1 MRDPGLR
8 SHYRTEIQVGVLM
21 IIAFLGLVVGIFWIS
36 GARLGGSDITLF
48 VKADDAGAV
57 AEGATVTLRG
67 VPVGSVE
74 EVRLVEDGVLLR
86 LEASP
91 GGRLPADTRA
101 AIEAAGFLGQV
112 GVALRPGSD
121 AANLASGD
129 TIAAVSAPGL
139 TQLAEQLGSQA
150 DEVLARTQRLMSDSV
165 IASVEA
171 GAGAFAGTMTE
182 LDAMLDRQSATLE
195 RLIENLSAM
204 SASLEGATDGPELER
219 TVQNIDSLTAR
230 LAAASA
236 QFEETSGSLD
246 SILRKIDEGEG
257 SMGRLVNDPV
267 LHEKMVAAME
277 NMQAATEEIALLT
290 KDVRERPE
298 RYLAGVKFS
307 VF

>member
-8 SHYRTEIQVGVLM
+8 SHYRTELQVGVLM
-21 IIAFLGLVVGIFWIS
+21 ILAFLGLVAGILWIS
-36 GARLGGSDITLF
+36 GARFGGDDITLF

-57 AEGATVTLRG
+57 SEGATVTLRG

-74 EVRLVEDGVLLR
+74 EVRLVEDGVVLR

-91 GGRLPADTRA
+91 RGRLPADTRA

-112 GVALRPGSD
+112 GVALRPGE
-121 AANLASGD
+121 AAEDLASGD
-129 TIAAVSAPGL
+129 TIAAVSVPGL
-139 TQLAEQLGSQA
+139 TQLAERFGGQA

-165 IASVEA
+165 IASVET
-171 GAGAFAGTMTE
+171 GAGAFAGTMGE
-182 LDAMLDRQSATLE
+182 LDAMLDRQSETLE

-236 QFEETSGSLD
+236 QFEETSESLD

-267 LHEKMVAAME
+267 LHDKMVAAME

>member
-8 SHYRTEIQVGVLM
+8 SHYRTELQVGVLM
-21 IIAFLGLVVGIFWIS
+21 ILAFLGLVAGILWIS

-48 VKADDAGAV
+48 VMAEDAGAV

-74 EVRLVEDGVLLR
+74 EVRLVEDGVVLR

-91 GGRLPADTRA
+91 RGRLPADTRA

-112 GVALRPGSD
+112 GVSLRPGSD
-121 AANLASGD
+121 PANLASGD
-129 TIAAVSAPGL
+129 TIVAVSAPGL
-139 TQLAEQLGSQA
+139 TQLAERLGSQA

-165 IASVEA
+165 IASVET
-171 GAGAFAGTMTE
+171 GAGAFAGTMSE

-204 SASLEGATDGPELER
+204 SASIESATDGPELER
-219 TVQNIDSLTAR
+219 TVRSIDSLTAR
-230 LAAASA
+230 LASASA
-236 QFEETSGSLD
+236 QFETTSESLD

-257 SMGRLVNDPV
+257 SMGRLVNDPI
-267 LHEKMVAAME
+267 LHDKMVAAME
-277 NMQAATEEIALLT
+277 NLQAASEEVALMMR
-290 KDVRERPE
+290 DFREDPE
-298 RYLAGVKFS
+298 KYTSGLKISLF
-307 VF
+307 

>member
-21 IIAFLGLVVGIFWIS
+21 ILAFLGLVAGIFWIS
-36 GARLGGSDITLF
+36 GARFGGSDITLF
-48 VKADDAGAV
+48 VKADDAGTV

-74 EVRLVEDGVLLR
+74 EVRLVEDGVVLR

-112 GVALRPGSD
+112 GVSLRPGSD

-139 TQLAEQLGSQA
+139 TQLAERLGSQA

-171 GAGAFAGTMTE
+171 GAGAFAGTMGE

-236 QFEETSGSLD
+236 RFEETSGSLD

-267 LHEKMVAAME
+267 LHDRMVAAME

>member
-21 IIAFLGLVVGIFWIS
+21 ILAFLGLVAGIFWIS

-48 VKADDAGAV
+48 VLAEDAGAV

-74 EVRLVEDGVLLR
+74 EVRLVADGVVLR

-112 GVALRPGSD
+112 GVALRPGS
-121 AANLASGD
+121 AEENLASGD
-129 TIAAVSAPGL
+129 TIRAVSTPGL

-165 IASVEA
+165 IASVET
-171 GAGAFAGTMTE
+171 GAGAFAGTMRE
-182 LDAMLDRQSATLE
+182 LDAMLDRQSQTLE

-204 SASLEGATDGPELER
+204 SASLESATDGPELER
-219 TVQNIDSLTAR
+219 TVQNIDSLTMR
-230 LAAASA
+230 LAAAST
-236 QFEETSGSLD
+236 QFEATSESLD

-267 LHEKMVAAME
+267 LHDKMVAAME

-298 RYLAGVKFS
+298 RYLAGVRFS

>member
-1 MRDPGLR
+1 M
-8 SHYRTEIQVGVLM
+8 QVGILM
-21 IIAFLGLVVGIFWIS
+21 IVAFLGLVVGIFWIS
-36 GARLGGSDITLF
+36 GARLGGSDLTVYVL
-48 VKADDAGAV
+48 AEDAGAV

-74 EVRLVEDGVLLR
+74 EVRLVEGGVVLR
-86 LEASP
+86 LETSP
-91 GGRLPADTRA
+91 RGDLPADTRA

-112 GVALRPGSD
+112 GVSLRPGT
-121 AANLASGD
+121 AADDLASGD
-129 TIAAVSAPGL
+129 TIRAISQPGL
-139 TQLAEQLGSQA
+139 TQLADRLGGQA
-150 DEVLARTQRLMSDSV
+150 DSLLSRTQRLLSDSV
-165 IASVEA
+165 IASVHT
-171 GAGAFAGTMTE
+171 GAGAFAGTMSE

-230 LAAASA
+230 LSSASA
-236 QFEETSGSLD
+236 RFEETSESLD

-257 SMGRLVNDPV
+257 SMGRMVNDPV
-267 LHEKMVAAME
+267 LHDRMVAAME
-277 NMQAATEEIALLT
+277 NMQAATEEIALLS
-290 KDVRERPE
+290 KDIRERPE

>member
-1 MRDPGLR
+1 MRDPGLS
-8 SHYRTEIQVGVLM
+8 SHYRTELQVGVLM
-21 IIAFLGLVVGIFWIS
+21 ILAFLGLVAGILWIS
-36 GARLGGSDITLF
+36 GARFGGDDITIF
-48 VKADDAGAV
+48 VLAQDAGAV
-57 AEGATVTLRG
+57 TEGATVTLRG

-74 EVRLVEDGVLLR
+74 EIRLVEDGVVLR

-112 GVALRPGSD
+112 GVSLRPGSTAD
-121 AANLASGD
+121 NLASGD
-129 TIAAVSAPGL
+129 TIPAVATTGL

-150 DEVLARTQRLMSDSV
+150 DQVLARTQRLMSDSV
-165 IASVEA
+165 IGSIET
-171 GAGAFAGTMTE
+171 GAGAFAGTMSE
-182 LDAMLDRQSATLE
+182 LEEMLDRQSATLE

-236 QFEETSGSLD
+236 QFEATSESLD

-267 LHEKMVAAME
+267 LHDKMVAAME
-277 NMQAATEEIALLT
+277 NMQAATEEIGLLT
-290 KDVRERPE
+290 KDVREHPE
-298 RYLAGVKFS
+298 RYLAGMKFS